1 MSMSERVSV
10 LYRIIDLQADMN
22 DELKEIIERSHKQD
36 ELDVLR
42 LQKLENRINV
52 LREKVGAP

>member
-22 DELKEIIERSHKQD
+22 DELKKIIDRSHKQD

-42 LQKLENRINV
+42 LQQMENRINA